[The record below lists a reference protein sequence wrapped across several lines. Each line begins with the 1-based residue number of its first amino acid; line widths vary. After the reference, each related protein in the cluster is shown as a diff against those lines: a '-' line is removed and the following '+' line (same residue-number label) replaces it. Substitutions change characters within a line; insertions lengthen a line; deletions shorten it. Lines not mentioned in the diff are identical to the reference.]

1 MVIFN
6 RRFQADLTQRV
17 RVRIGILAVQGDVI
31 EHARVLEQLG
41 VTPVLVRRPEDISDI
56 QGIIMPGGES
66 TTMSLL
72 LQRWGTFDVLQQ
84 RIADGMPA
92 WGTCA
97 GAILLAKEVR
107 GKNPPRT
114 LQLMDIVADRNAYG
128 TQANSFTAEVKLCLP
143 ADFTP
148 PTTVTAVFIRA
159 PKLAPTDRSSNSK
172 VPTIH
177 GSSVHVL
184 ATHNGDPVL
193 FQQANLLASAFHPE
207 LTTSTVIH
215 QYFLDQC
222 RRALGSDVSYS
233 I

>member
-1 MVIFN
+1 MDTN
-6 RRFQADLTQRV
+6 
-17 RVRIGILAVQGDVI
+17 VRIGILAVQGDVI
-31 EHARVLEQLG
+31 EHARVLERLG
-41 VTPVLVRRPEDISDI
+41 VTPVLVRRPEDVHDI
-56 QGIIMPGGES
+56 HGIIMPGGES

-114 LQLMDIVADRNAYG
+114 FALMDIAADRNAYG
-128 TQANSFTAEVKLCLP
+128 THRDSFTANIKLRLP
-143 ADFTP
+143 NTSA
-148 PTTVTAVFIRA
+148 VTSIEAVFIRA
-159 PKLAPTDRSSNSK
+159 PKLTPMQNNKRNIHEPAVHRGNVQAHTVRNNIVQISPTHNS
-172 VPTIH
+172 T
-177 GSSVHVL
+177 VHVL
-184 ATHNGDPVL
+184 ATYNGNPVL
-193 FQQANLLASAFHPE
+193 LQQGRLLASAFHPE
-207 LTTSTVIH
+207 LTASTVIH

-222 RRALGSDVSYS
+222 TR